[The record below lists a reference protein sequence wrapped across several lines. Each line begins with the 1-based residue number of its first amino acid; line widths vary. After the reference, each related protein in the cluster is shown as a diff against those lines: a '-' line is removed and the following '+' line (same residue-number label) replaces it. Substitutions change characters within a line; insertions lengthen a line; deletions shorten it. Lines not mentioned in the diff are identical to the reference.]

1 MQVARTTPATLSD
14 LMLAGHSASSCDL
27 SLSVEGFSLAVQD
40 WEKSQCRDVQD
51 LEKSQSRRDIAS
63 SDGKAS
69 SDESTLPAPRKFC
82 KKLIGHDFCQDMI
95 PPFATNEVKRSFRR
109 AMGLAIVSHE
119 AANWASCPEML
130 QASAHNVS
138 MLIVNSSSDNHD

>member
-1 MQVARTTPATLSD
+1 MQAARITPASLSD

-40 WEKSQCRDVQD
+40 WEKSQCREVQD
-51 LEKSQSRRDIAS
+51 LEKSHSRRDMAS

-82 KKLIGHDFCQDMI
+82 KKAIGRDCCWDKI
-95 PPFATNEVKRSFRR
+95 PQFAATEVKRSFRR
-109 AMGLAIVSHE
+109 AMGLAIVTHE
-119 AANWASCPEML
+119 AANWSSCPEMR

-138 MLIVNSSSDNHD
+138 M